1 MPGTALEETGFPGP
15 PVLFPRPDPSLWLLA
30 AAPESGGQGRE
41 WQGRPGH
48 WPCGVTGGEVPGGV
62 HVAKGR
68 EGNER
73 QPVSRPN
80 LLPGTG
86 RPPGARPGPARVL
99 PDSSGRPTAN
109 WKAGPCGPS
118 SLPSTNP
125 SLFVSSVSLQR
136 ARPVIEGAPSRR
148 SCRPFWLPW
157 SCCWI

>member
-99 PDSSGRPTAN
+99 PDSSGPANRELEGRAVWAVLPALHEPQLVRVKRVTTA
-109 WKAGPCGPS
+109 G
-118 SLPSTNP
+118 
-125 SLFVSSVSLQR
+125 
-136 ARPVIEGAPSRR
+136 
-148 SCRPFWLPW
+148 
-157 SCCWI
+157 